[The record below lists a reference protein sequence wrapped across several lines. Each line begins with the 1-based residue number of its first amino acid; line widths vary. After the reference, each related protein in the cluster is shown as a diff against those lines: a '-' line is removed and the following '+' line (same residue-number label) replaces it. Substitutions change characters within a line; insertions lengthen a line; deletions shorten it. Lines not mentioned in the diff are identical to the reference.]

1 MCACVRVIV
10 SLPHA
15 SCTMLRSRNAE
26 VTSAEYSRTR
36 LRSRISYEI
45 PRAHIPRATSRQ
57 LSLRESLCDESLL
70 RVIARF
76 PLARQSVPY
85 VSLDRVVY
93 TMVGREDTGEPFD
106 TGFRDRTSRQWT
118 LARHAQ
124 GYAHGTRT
132 RMSFA
137 MPRSRNA
144 NVLNASIH
152 ARYSSQ

>member
-45 PRAHIPRATSRQ
+45 PRAH
-57 LSLRESLCDESLL
+57 
-70 RVIARF
+70 F

-93 TMVGREDTGEPFD
+93 TWFGRVHSGEPFD
-106 TGFRDRTSRQWT
+106 TGIRDSDSRQWT
-118 LARHAQ
+118 LAKHAQ

-144 NVLNASIH
+144 NVLNAQDNASC
-152 ARYSSQ
+152 APQ